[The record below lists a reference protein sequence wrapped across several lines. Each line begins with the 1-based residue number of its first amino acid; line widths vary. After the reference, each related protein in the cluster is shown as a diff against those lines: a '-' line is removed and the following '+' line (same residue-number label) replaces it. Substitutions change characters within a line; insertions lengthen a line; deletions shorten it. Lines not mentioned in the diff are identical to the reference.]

1 MNRMAIGVAL
11 WLGILTIPVTGSADP
26 AAEHVEWGRWALD
39 YEVRENTGLT
49 LRNVSYGGELVL
61 GKASMPVV
69 RVKYVK
75 ERVWWNPFTWF
86 GSRADS
92 GRCGP
97 FQDRL
102 RWQDLAPIVNC
113 ADNKLCIDSATVNGV
128 KWLELG
134 IYARIGEYHLYQA
147 WHLSEDGEMRPVLHS
162 RGLSCN
168 TDHHH
173 HPYWRLDFDVNGNGL
188 DQVFVHDQG
197 SPDNGW
203 GPGWRKY
210 TNERNDV
217 KSPATQRVWF
227 VRDQPTG
234 HGVWILPGDGYL
246 PLKDDGERDDFG
258 DHDVAIRRASPT
270 EDVPWTFGARGN
282 LGYDED
288 NQGVQEQDVV
298 VWYVAHLP
306 HMAALGP
313 TKWLTL
319 GPTLKIQ
326 R

>member
-1 MNRMAIGVAL
+1 MNRMALGLAL
-11 WLGILTIPVTGSADP
+11 WLGILTLPLTASADP
-26 AAEHVEWGRWALD
+26 AAEHVEWGRWTLD
-39 YEVRENTGLT
+39 YEVRDNTGLT

-75 ERVWWNPFTWF
+75 EMVWWNPFTWF
-86 GSRADS
+86 GSRAES

-102 RWQDLAPIVNC
+102 RWQDLAPIANC
-113 ADNKLCIDSATVNGV
+113 ADNKVCVERATVNGV
-128 KWLELG
+128 QWLEIG

-147 WHLSEDGEMRPVLHS
+147 WHFSEDGELRPILHS

-173 HPYWRLDFDVNGNGL
+173 HAYWRLDFDVNGNGL
-188 DQVFVHDQG
+188 DQVFVQDRG
-197 SPDNGW
+197 GPDKGW
-203 GPGWRKY
+203 GAGWRKY

-246 PLKDDGERDDFG
+246 PLKDDGERDKFG
-258 DHDVAIRRASPT
+258 DLDVAIRRASPA
-270 EDVPWTFGARGN
+270 EDLPWTFGARGQ

>member
-1 MNRMAIGVAL
+1 MNRMALGLAL
-11 WLGILTIPVTGSADP
+11 WLGILALPLTAPADP
-26 AAEHVEWGRWALD
+26 AAEHVEWGSWTLD
-39 YEVRENTGLT
+39 YEVRDNTGLT

-75 ERVWWNPFTWF
+75 EMVWWNPFTWF
-86 GSRADS
+86 GSRAES

-102 RWQDLAPIVNC
+102 RWQDLAPIANC
-113 ADNKLCIDSATVNGV
+113 ADNKVCVERATVNGV
-128 KWLELG
+128 QWLEIG
-134 IYARIGEYHLYQA
+134 MYARIGEYHLYQA
-147 WHLSEDGEMRPVLHS
+147 WHLSEDGEVRPVLHS

-173 HPYWRLDFDVNGNGL
+173 HAYWRLDFDVNGNGL
-188 DQVFVHDQG
+188 DQVFVQDRGGPDQ
-197 SPDNGW
+197 GW

-246 PLKDDGERDDFG
+246 PLKDDGERDAFSDL
-258 DHDVAIRRASPT
+258 DVAIRRASPA
-270 EDVPWTFGARGN
+270 EDLPWTFGARGQ

-319 GPTLKIQ
+319 GPTLKVQ

>member
-1 MNRMAIGVAL
+1 MNRTAIGLAL
-11 WLGILTIPVTGSADP
+11 WIGILMVPITGSAEP
-26 AAEHVEWGRWALD
+26 AAEHLEWGRWALD
-39 YEVRENTGLT
+39 YEIRDNTGLT
-49 LRNVSYGGELVL
+49 LRNVSYGGEMVL

-102 RWQDLAPIVNC
+102 RWQDLAPIANC
-113 ADNKLCIDSATVNGV
+113 SDNKVCVDRATVNGV
-128 KWLELG
+128 QWLEIG
-134 IYARIGEYHLYQA
+134 TYARIGEYHLYQA
-147 WHLSEDGEMRPVLHS
+147 WHFSEDGEMRPILHS

-173 HPYWRLDFDVNGNGL
+173 HPYWRLDIDVNGNGL
-188 DQVFVHDQG
+188 DQVFVHDRG
-197 SPDNGW
+197 GPDNGW
-203 GPGWRKY
+203 GAGWRKY

-217 KSPATQRVWF
+217 KSPATERVWF

-234 HGVWILPGDGYL
+234 HGLWILPGDGYL
-246 PLKDDGERDDFG
+246 PLKNDGERDKFG
-258 DHDVAIRRASPT
+258 DLDVAIRRANPA
-270 EDVPWTFGARGN
+270 EDLPWIFGARGQ